1 MLSGKVRSTGNV
13 VSGRM
18 VVDIAAKIDV
28 LEPDSAPLTQLTK
41 KMQKTEVYNPEFKWM
56 DEEALTKSDTVN
68 YSTGYTAGDTSIV
81 VDNYTRFRAGDVVKV
96 IASGEQLLVT
106 DATTTANTLVVRR
119 GWGTT
124 AATTI
129 ANDAVLLIVGNAN
142 AEGASKRNIKV
153 QDQSIRTSYTQIYR
167 TPFGITRTADKSK
180 MYGGKDLKH
189 QRMTQL
195 IEHQKEMER
204 SFWWGE
210 PKEDTSND
218 THARRATG
226 GADYWFTT
234 NGKDASGAVTQLEF
248 NEFLRVGFRYGGKK
262 KWLFSAPLITDAIS
276 YWASGKL
283 LVAPTDKTFG
293 IDVQQWLTPFGM
305 VNIVNSNLFTEVT
318 TYAGYAYL
326 VDPTQP
332 EYAYLTDS
340 DTRLKTNIQDNDADG
355 EEDEYITEG
364 GLRFWNE
371 KKGSVLYGV
380 TSYS

>member
-1 MLSGKVRSTGNV
+1 MITKIRSTGNV
-13 VSGRM
+13 LAARR
-18 VVDIAAKIDV
+18 VVDMASKIDV

-41 KMQKTEVYNPEFKWM
+41 KMEKSEVINPKYNWM
-56 DEEALTKSDTVN
+56 DEASLTKTDAIN

-81 VDNYTRFRAGDVVKV
+81 VDTGTVFRAGDVVKN
-96 IASGEQLLVT
+96 IGSGEQMLVT
-106 DATTTANTLVVRR
+106 AVSTNTLTVRR

-124 AATTI
+124 AAGNMTD
-129 ANDAVLLIVGNAN
+129 NDVLLIVGNAN
-142 AEGASKRNIKV
+142 PEGASKRSIKV
-153 QDQSIRTSYTQIYR
+153 QDQTERTSFTQIYR

-189 QRMTQL
+189 QRMTQM

-218 THARRATG
+218 DHPRRATG

-248 NEFLRVGFRYGGKK
+248 NEFLRVGFRYGGRK
-262 KWLFSAPLITDAIS
+262 KWLFSAPLVTDAIS
-276 YWASGKL
+276 YWGAGKL
-283 LVAPTDKTFG
+283 QVTPKDKTFG

-305 VNIVNSNLFTEVT
+305 INIVNSNLFTEVT

-326 VDPTQP
+326 VDPSQP
-332 EYAYLTDS
+332 EYVYLTGS
-340 DTRLKTNIQDNDADG
+340 DTRLKTNIQANDADG
-355 EEDEYITEG
+355 EEDEYLTEAG
-364 GLRFWNE
+364 MRFWQE